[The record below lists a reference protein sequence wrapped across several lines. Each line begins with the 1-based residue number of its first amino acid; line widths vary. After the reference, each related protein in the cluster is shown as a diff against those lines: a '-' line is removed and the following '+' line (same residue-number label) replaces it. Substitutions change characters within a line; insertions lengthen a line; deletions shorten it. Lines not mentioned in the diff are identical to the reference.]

1 MCEIGHREQSK
12 ALMVY
17 FEKGKCWWSEN
28 MKIVTISVSLSLS
41 PHSSLSF
48 PVLYWS
54 V

>member
-17 FEKGKCWWSEN
+17 FEKGLALVVREHEDSDHQR
-28 MKIVTISVSLSLS
+28 LSLP

-48 PVLYWS
+48 PALYWS
-54 V
+54 I